1 MKGLPITKNKSIAV
15 TPLWW
20 CLVMLVG
27 KEIWLPSGGL
37 ALDDGYMWSVYGFCL
52 IDIIYG
58 NLAVSYL
65 VFPDGLF

>member
-1 MKGLPITKNKSIAV
+1 
-15 TPLWW
+15 
-20 CLVMLVG
+20 MLVG